1 MKCFSNNYIQ
11 EWMEVSYTDFFFYFS
26 QRIFLYTHIYIRKIK
41 TFQNTL
47 FLLIISGQDYN
58 LEPRC
63 MSVMFCLLFLII
75 WQVIT

>member
-11 EWMEVSYTDFFFYFS
+11 EWMKVSYTDFFFHKEYFY
-26 QRIFLYTHIYIRKIK
+26 IHIYIYIRKIK